1 MVEKIKSVPIRQKLL
16 IPMLFLVII
25 ENLLLVGA
33 IFGSRLLSYVE
44 NKEKAIF
51 YEKVSNRKNYLEN
64 EMLTRWSNVNSTV
77 EEINHTA
84 QKLIDTN
91 VISLKTLD
99 DSSEDC
105 LPLLEKSSSK
115 LINLMRTNQVT
126 GAFVVLNTDN
136 LKEKKEKGI
145 FENKPGIYLRDFD
158 PSATPSKKNEDLLF
172 KYAPKALTQ
181 SMNISHGK
189 TWRPLFEFQKTG
201 DYGAYL
207 YEPFQAALKE
217 ANPEEINLK
226 DFGYWSMPYKLYD
239 DSQEVISYSVPLIL
253 NDGTVYGVLGV
264 EISLAYLQKQLP
276 NTELIDNEQG
286 SYLLGVESGKAGD
299 FQNILINGMIY
310 SQAAG
315 NQKTTRIVQ
324 KGEDYVIKNQD
335 KIMYADV
342 EYINLYGEN
351 TEFTNQ
357 KWALIGIVPK
367 NKLLVFSGRI
377 INTLIGAVMLSLLIG
392 IYWSS
397 YYQFNDFKTSYP
409 PDTACEKYK
418 TFRGNAVYSDRNRR
432 SGSSFPIS

>member
-64 EMLTRWSNVNSTV
+64 EMLTRCSNVNSTV

-105 LPLLEKSSSK
+105 LPLLKKSSSK

-126 GAFVVLNTDN
+126 GVFVVLNTDN

-158 PSATPSKKNEDLLF
+158 PSSTPSKKNEDLLF

-239 DSQEVISYSVPLIL
+239 DSQKVISYSVPLIL

-276 NTELIDNEQG
+276 NTELI
-286 SYLLGVESGKAGD
+286 
-299 FQNILINGMIY
+299 
-310 SQAAG
+310 
-315 NQKTTRIVQ
+315 
-324 KGEDYVIKNQD
+324 
-335 KIMYADV
+335 
-342 EYINLYGEN
+342 
-351 TEFTNQ
+351 
-357 KWALIGIVPK
+357 
-367 NKLLVFSGRI
+367 
-377 INTLIGAVMLSLLIG
+377 
-392 IYWSS
+392 
-397 YYQFNDFKTSYP
+397 
-409 PDTACEKYK
+409 YK